1 MDLVFEDIEGQELSL
16 LTQLADLR
24 NNFSYDDDIIF
35 HSTLT

>member
-24 NNFSYDDDIIF
+24 TIF
-35 HSTLT
+35 PMMMI